1 MYQVANGLITTWTKF
16 QVVLESYRGFIG
28 IGGPKSPPKKPAWDR
43 VKINSALRMKY
54 KPEEQK
60 IKYKIKKDKINFA
73 KRMKYKADKAKS
85 SNKGEKAKFSNN
97 HPEVFKLGENMR
109 SFHKSLEM
117 TIMQCNVCFEA
128 WPLSNSTKASQSE
141 YVCRRCKIDKKVPK
155 KFSSENNMIPS
166 KVPFPLQNLTQ
177 VEEMLIARAFPVLQ
191 VYTKPRGGQRYIK
204 VITLPQDVQE
214 IADILPRHPK
224 DIPVIVF
231 DFNNKNNAS
240 IELKVRRQNVL
251 DALIWLTGV
260 SESGEPNNFMYKDI
274 VINYETSEN
283 LPQNGYLDLTSVD
296 FKSNDECE
304 DDNGEDLSD
313 FGPLN
318 DEDRVYDKS
327 TELGSFV
334 PAKVGCKKESDIIEE
349 EVLQVRNCNPEWTVG
364 SEALNEFGTEYLASL
379 AFPSLFPD
387 TKGDPTNLSLQREIA
402 SSETQ
407 SFSEKIKHLI
417 KFAEQ
422 KGNLYYRFAA
432 HPRFAFWAY
441 NMLYRRRLLG
451 QGSFY
456 IKQNPSDAN
465 LTLNELQEMV
475 QSGTHEVFQ
484 SDEYEMLQQSINE
497 GKSAED
503 DICNY
508 VDSIVTAMNPSPP
521 INEEWVKP
529 DFHPCKRRFNDI
541 PPSEFEEDYADLA
554 NLVQRHTLCNSAY
567 CLRKG
572 KGDNTVQYC
581 RFKFP
586 FETCESTHIEYE
598 EIHTKNQQVAFRPK
612 IVLKRN
618 DPRINRHQR
627 LQLQSWR
634 ANIDIQP
641 IIDHNACLEY
651 IAKYASKAE
660 KLSTVVRDAFVN
672 VIGNLK
678 TTDST
683 HKVIR
688 KLMIKAVG
696 ERDFSAQEVMHH
708 ILSLKLLSSSFQ
720 VISTSLDGSRKV
732 TIKNDNVET
741 KPSTLDNYANRSVFE
756 GCTAEVLQCNFVN
769 FVAKYTLVKDEIK
782 KRSKTVVVRTYP
794 NYYSNPKGAQ
804 YPMFCK
810 YQLN

>member
-1 MYQVANGLITTWTKF
+1 
-16 QVVLESYRGFIG
+16 
-28 IGGPKSPPKKPAWDR
+28 
-43 VKINSALRMKY
+43 
-54 KPEEQK
+54 
-60 IKYKIKKDKINFA
+60 
-73 KRMKYKADKAKS
+73 
-85 SNKGEKAKFSNN
+85 
-97 HPEVFKLGENMR
+97 
-109 SFHKSLEM
+109 
-117 TIMQCNVCFEA
+117 
-128 WPLSNSTKASQSE
+128 
-141 YVCRRCKIDKKVPK
+141 
-155 KFSSENNMIPS
+155 MIPR

-191 VYTKPRGGQRYIK
+191 VYTKPRGGQRSYK
-204 VITLPQDVQE
+204 GHVITLPRDVQK

-231 DFNNKNNAS
+231 NFNNKNNAS

-251 DALIWLTGV
+251 DALVWLTGV
-260 SESGEPNNFMYKDI
+260 SESGEPNNFLYKDI
-274 VINYETSEN
+274 VINYE
-283 LPQNGYLDLTSVD
+283 
-296 FKSNDECE
+296 K
-304 DDNGEDLSD
+304 
-313 FGPLN
+313 
-318 DEDRVYDKS
+318 
-327 TELGSFV
+327 
-334 PAKVGCKKESDIIEE
+334 
-349 EVLQVRNCNPEWTVG
+349 
-364 SEALNEFGTEYLASL
+364 
-379 AFPSLFPD
+379 
-387 TKGDPTNLSLQREIA
+387 NLSLQREIA

-422 KGNLYYRFAA
+422 KGNQWYYRFAA

-475 QSGTHEVFQ
+475 QSGTHEIIMKKLLHYAKNVSGTNVYWHDAKEQLKATIIQAGTPTIFWTLSCAEFHWPEFHSLLSSDRESDSRVLRDNIINNPHLIDWFFTVRVENFVKYWLYKVMGAEWHWYRFEYAVMRGSIHCHGLAKLQDDPDLCKLSQLALKGYLANRKIEKGFFQ

-508 VDSIVTAMNPSPP
+508 VDSIVTAMNPSPA

-529 DFHPCKRRFNDI
+529 DFHPCKRRFNNI
-541 PPSEFEEDYADLA
+541 PPSEFEEDYAYLA

-572 KGDNTVQYC
+572 DNTVQYC
-581 RFKFP
+581 RSKFP
-586 FETCESTHIEYE
+586 FETCKNTHIEYE
-598 EIHTKNQQVAFRPK
+598 EVHTRNQQVAFRPK

-678 TTDST
+678 TIDST

-708 ILSLKLLSSSFQ
+708 ILSLKLFSSSFQ
-720 VISTSLDGSRKV
+720 VISTFLDGSRKV

-794 NYYSNPKGAQ
+794 NYYSNQKVHNILCSA
-804 YPMFCK
+804 
-810 YQLN
+810 NIS